1 MTQLHDPGTTVTLTI
16 PVGRIVDGDNNRHDY
31 PEDHIRSLA
40 ASILRDGQRD
50 PLLVR
55 PLDGGLFGLLSG
67 HCRAR
72 AFHLLAEE
80 HHAIDPRCVV
90 VHPDSAEEA
99 DRIILDTNHHRQ
111 DPDEVET
118 GEGYRRMI
126 DRHGWTVER
135 LGVEFGKSPRYVL
148 NRLAVAKL
156 GPLLR
161 TAFLAKGFGLTV
173 AQVIA
178 DAELT
183 EAEQTGLWRLLQ
195 TCPAVTPEV
204 TAELCDKFLAAS
216 DVQGGLFGGDWSEAN
231 ILAAWELW
239 LFFGLIWPVVLPLF
253 AVMWLL
259 KLTLGGMVT
268 RCMLAGQRTARREAQ
283 KRSGTGTPTG
293 DTR

>member
-1 MTQLHDPGTTVTLTI
+1 MTQIHDPATTVTMTI
-16 PVGRIVDGDNNRHDY
+16 PVGRIVDGENNRRDY

-173 AQVIA
+173 AQA
-178 DAELT
+178 QEKLMAL
-183 EAEQTGLWRLLQ
+183 
-195 TCPAVTPEV
+195 
-204 TAELCDKFLAAS
+204 LAANYLVAPQVQVFLDTIS
-216 DVQGGLFGGDWSEAN
+216 NPRKVFITGAVNRPGSYTISTDRPTTIMEAIAMAGGFSKEAAVNKTRIIRIENGMDV
-231 ILAAWELW
+231 
-239 LFFGLIWPVVLPLF
+239 V
-253 AVMWLL
+253 
-259 KLTLGGMVT
+259 
-268 RCMLAGQRTARREAQ
+268 
-283 KRSGTGTPTG
+283 
-293 DTR
+293 